1 MEKKMRHLGHDYSY
15 KKFAHSE
22 AEKVLQR
29 FGSTWD
35 GIKHQDIE
43 ELQERYGRNK
53 IMNEKK
59 ASRLRLFIKS
69 YITPFTLVL
78 LALATISF
86 FTEYVYA
93 APEEKDVT
101 GVLIMLAM
109 VILSGTMSFVQSVKS
124 SNAVEKLQNM
134 IKVTA
139 TVIRDKKQMEIPIEE
154 VVCGDLVQL
163 SAGDM
168 IPADLRLI
176 QSKDLFVSQSSLTGE
191 SFPIEKHATHQ
202 KDSDQID
209 TEYDNLLFLG
219 TNVISGTGLGIVI
232 KVGNQTLFGRM
243 ASDNGEEQQQTSFET
258 GINKTTWVLIRFM
271 LVITPTV
278 FLINGLTKGDWVE
291 ALMFA
296 IATAVG
302 LTPEMLPMI
311 VTTNL
316 VKGSREMA
324 KEGTIMK
331 NVNAIQNFGGM
342 DVLCT
347 DKTGTLT
354 QDKVILEYHYN
365 IGCQEDQKVLDLAF
379 LNSYFQT
386 GLRNLMDNAVIQ
398 AATQESDIQS
408 DDFYKVDEIPFDFN
422 RRRMSVIIKEFK
434 TRETRLIT
442 KGAVEE
448 MLLVCTQVLLDGEIV
463 PLTETLRQKITK
475 DVEALN
481 RDGLR
486 VLAIADKKVEAAEW
500 EYTTKDES
508 ELILQ
513 GYLAFLDPPK
523 ETAAAAIQALHQHNV
538 AVKVLTGDNQY
549 VTHSVCKEV
558 GLAGEKIIT
567 GNELQ
572 QLNQEELRKTVQAYN
587 IFAKITPDQKV
598 RIVNALTENGQ
609 TVGFLGDGIND
620 AGAMRAADVGIS
632 VDTAVDVAK
641 ESADVILLR
650 KDLMVLEKGI
660 LSGRRVFTNTMKYV
674 KLTASSNFGNVFSVI
689 PASIFL
695 PFLPIA
701 PIQSLL
707 LNLIYDTSCMSVP
720 WDKVDE
726 EYVEKPKK
734 WEPKSIGNFMRWFG
748 PTSSIFDI
756 VTYLFMYF
764 IVCPAILGGS
774 FFELNGADQLLF
786 IGIFHAGWFIES
798 LWSQMLVLHF
808 LRTEKMPFL
817 QSSASGIMTLVT
829 TAGIVL
835 GTVLPFTA
843 FGAELGFVG
852 LSPSYFL
859 YLIPTIVAYLALVAF
874 IKVLYVKRYG
884 QLL

>member
-22 AEKVLQR
+22 VEKVLQR

-448 MLLVCTQVLLDGEIV
+448 MLLVCTQVLLNGEIV

-523 ETAAAAIQALHQHNV
+523 ETAAAAIHALHQHNV

-650 KDLMVLEKGI
+650 KDL
-660 LSGRRVFTNTMKYV
+660 
-674 KLTASSNFGNVFSVI
+674 
-689 PASIFL
+689 
-695 PFLPIA
+695 
-701 PIQSLL
+701 
-707 LNLIYDTSCMSVP
+707 MSVP

-874 IKVLYVKRYG
+874 IKVLCVKRYG

>member
-22 AEKVLQR
+22 VEKVLQR

-101 GVLIMLAM
+101 GVLIML
-109 VILSGTMSFVQSVKS
+109 
-124 SNAVEKLQNM
+124 
-134 IKVTA
+134 A

-448 MLLVCTQVLLDGEIV
+448 MLLVCTQVLLEGEIV

-523 ETAAAAIQALHQHNV
+523 ETAAAAIHALHQHNV

>member
-1 MEKKMRHLGHDYSY
+1 M
-15 KKFAHSE
+15 
-22 AEKVLQR
+22 
-29 FGSTWD
+29 
-35 GIKHQDIE
+35 
-43 ELQERYGRNK
+43 
-53 IMNEKK
+53 
-59 ASRLRLFIKS
+59 
-69 YITPFTLVL
+69 L

-442 KGAVEE
+442 K
-448 MLLVCTQVLLDGEIV
+448 
-463 PLTETLRQKITK
+463 

-486 VLAIADKKVEAAEW
+486 ALAIADKKVEVAEW

-523 ETAAAAIQALHQHNV
+523 ETAAAAIHALHQHNV

-572 QLNQEELRKTVQAYN
+572 QLNQEELRRTVQAYN

-632 VDTAVDVAK
+632 VDTTVDVAK

-726 EYVEKPKK
+726 EYVEKTKK

>member
-1 MEKKMRHLGHDYSY
+1 M
-15 KKFAHSE
+15 
-22 AEKVLQR
+22 
-29 FGSTWD
+29 
-35 GIKHQDIE
+35 
-43 ELQERYGRNK
+43 
-53 IMNEKK
+53 
-59 ASRLRLFIKS
+59 
-69 YITPFTLVL
+69 
-78 LALATISF
+78 
-86 FTEYVYA
+86 
-93 APEEKDVT
+93 
-101 GVLIMLAM
+101 
-109 VILSGTMSFVQSVKS
+109 
-124 SNAVEKLQNM
+124 
-134 IKVTA
+134 
-139 TVIRDKKQMEIPIEE
+139 
-154 VVCGDLVQL
+154 
-163 SAGDM
+163 
-168 IPADLRLI
+168 
-176 QSKDLFVSQSSLTGE
+176 
-191 SFPIEKHATHQ
+191 
-202 KDSDQID
+202 
-209 TEYDNLLFLG
+209 
-219 TNVISGTGLGIVI
+219 
-232 KVGNQTLFGRM
+232 
-243 ASDNGEEQQQTSFET
+243 
-258 GINKTTWVLIRFM
+258 
-271 LVITPTV
+271 
-278 FLINGLTKGDWVE
+278 
-291 ALMFA
+291 
-296 IATAVG
+296 
-302 LTPEMLPMI
+302 
-311 VTTNL
+311 
-316 VKGSREMA
+316 
-324 KEGTIMK
+324 
-331 NVNAIQNFGGM
+331 
-342 DVLCT
+342 
-347 DKTGTLT
+347 
-354 QDKVILEYHYN
+354 
-365 IGCQEDQKVLDLAF
+365 
-379 LNSYFQT
+379 
-386 GLRNLMDNAVIQ
+386 
-398 AATQESDIQS
+398 
-408 DDFYKVDEIPFDFN
+408 
-422 RRRMSVIIKEFK
+422 
-434 TRETRLIT
+434 
-442 KGAVEE
+442 
-448 MLLVCTQVLLDGEIV
+448 
-463 PLTETLRQKITK
+463 
-475 DVEALN
+475 
-481 RDGLR
+481 
-486 VLAIADKKVEAAEW
+486 
-500 EYTTKDES
+500 
-508 ELILQ
+508 
-513 GYLAFLDPPK
+513 
-523 ETAAAAIQALHQHNV
+523 
-538 AVKVLTGDNQY
+538 
-549 VTHSVCKEV
+549 THSVCKEV

-641 ESADVILLR
+641 ESAVILLR